1 MDTRRLYSF
10 VRVVDAGSIT
20 RATDLLH
27 IAQPALSQQMTA
39 LALESLFGQQLL
51 SRSKQGVEPTEAGS
65 RSTSRSAR
73 TCCARCPPGWRCA
86 RRPWPSPR
94 ASRGTPSAA
103 RGTSGVPMAPA
114 IERELEL
121 TGSFRFND
129 EIDPVLLAL
138 ADGSLDVDAV
148 VTHEYAIEDALTA
161 LHTAADPVRSG
172 KVLLRFG

>member
-73 TCCARCPPGWRCA
+73 TSPRCTPPPTPSGPARCC
-86 RRPWPSPR
+86 
-94 ASRGTPSAA
+94 
-103 RGTSGVPMAPA
+103 
-114 IERELEL
+114 
-121 TGSFRFND
+121 
-129 EIDPVLLAL
+129 
-138 ADGSLDVDAV
+138 
-148 VTHEYAIEDALTA
+148 
-161 LHTAADPVRSG
+161 
-172 KVLLRFG
+172 